1 LSPEGLVPGAAGASL
16 SAAWD
21 LDPDVLHLNHG
32 SFGACPREVLR
43 AQREW
48 RDRLEANPTAFL
60 GREIEGRLDA
70 TRAALG
76 EFVGADGDD
85 LAFMPNA
92 TAGIN
97 TVLRSLEL
105 RPGDELLTTD
115 HAYNASLN
123 AMRFAAERAG
133 ATVVLARVPFP
144 CPGPDAAFDAV
155 MAAVT
160 PRTRFA
166 MIDHITSPT
175 ALVLPVERLVPAL
188 QACDV
193 AVLVD
198 GAHGPGQVPLDLDA
212 LAPDWY
218 AATTH
223 KWICAP
229 KGTGFLWA
237 RRDRQ
242 AALRPLAI
250 SHGANDTRTERSRF
264 RLEFDWTGTIDPT
277 GFLTIP
283 TAIETMR
290 GLLPGGWDAIRA
302 ANRELARRAGEL
314 LAGALGCTLG
324 SPESMAGAM
333 AAVVLPVPPRG
344 REEAARIRAG
354 FEAGLRVGRAEAPLI
369 SWPSPWLIE
378 SGDVGPDTKIG
389 LLVRVSAQLYND
401 LGQYE
406 SLAAIIGGPLDRVPG
421 ARGKGSGF

>member
-1 LSPEGLVPGAAGASL
+1 LSLQATPPGARGASPA
-16 SAAWD
+16 AAWD
-21 LDPDVLHLNHG
+21 LDPDVLQLNHG
-32 SFGACPREVLR
+32 SFGACTRDTLDV
-43 AQREW
+43 QREW
-48 RDRLEANPTAFL
+48 RDRLEANPTGFL
-60 GREIEGRLDA
+60 GREIEGLLDA

-76 EFVGADGDD
+76 EFVGADADD

-97 TVLRSLEL
+97 TVLRSLEF

-123 AMRFAAERAG
+123 ALRFVAARAG
-133 ATVVLARVPFP
+133 AKVVLARVPFP

-175 ALVLPVERLVPAL
+175 ALVLPVARLVSAL
-188 QACDV
+188 QGRGV

-212 LAPDWY
+212 LAADWY

-229 KGTGFLWA
+229 KGTGFLWV

-250 SHGANDTRTERSRF
+250 SHGANDTRTDRSRF

-277 GFLTIP
+277 GYLAIP
-283 TAIETMR
+283 AAIESMR

-302 ANRELARRAGEL
+302 ANRTLALRAGEL
-314 LAGALGCTLG
+314 LANAVGGALGG
-324 SPESMAGAM
+324 PASMAGAM
-333 AAVVLPVPPRG
+333 ASIILPVAPRG
-344 REEAARIRAG
+344 CEEAARIRAG
-354 FEAGLRVGRAEAPLI
+354 FEAGLRVARAEAPLI
-369 SWPSPWLIE
+369 SWPSPWLLD
-378 SGDVGPDTKIG
+378 SGDLEPDTSIG
-389 LLVRVSAQLYND
+389 LLVRVSAQFYND
-401 LGQYE
+401 IAQYE
-406 SLAAIIGGPLDRVPG
+406 RLAEILGGLLDRVPG
-421 ARGKGSGF
+421 ARG